1 MSDSA
6 TPWTAAR
13 QASLSI
19 TIYDFQGDESMA
31 TMKQL
36 WWTHDSEIELK
47 EVEIPEIRP
56 NEVQVNAGT

>member
-1 MSDSA
+1 
-6 TPWTAAR
+6 
-13 QASLSI
+13 
-19 TIYDFQGDESMA
+19 MA